1 MILQGNGNVVG
12 IDRLLQQYGTVQGRQ
27 KLVGRNKRQ
36 HTDAYRRQDSQEE
49 QIPYSVLSLSRFR
62 SLPPF
67 FSLALFFVCTGTNVI
82 RNTSIF
88 KKQTYK
94 YNIKTH

>member
-1 MILQGNGNVVG
+1 MVPTNLTPNDITREWERGGYRQVTATV
-12 IDRLLQQYGTVQGRQ
+12 RYGTRPTKINWKKQAIAHRV
-27 KLVGRNKRQ
+27 
-36 HTDAYRRQDSQEE
+36 YRRQDSQEE

-88 KKQTYK
+88 KK
-94 YNIKTH
+94 